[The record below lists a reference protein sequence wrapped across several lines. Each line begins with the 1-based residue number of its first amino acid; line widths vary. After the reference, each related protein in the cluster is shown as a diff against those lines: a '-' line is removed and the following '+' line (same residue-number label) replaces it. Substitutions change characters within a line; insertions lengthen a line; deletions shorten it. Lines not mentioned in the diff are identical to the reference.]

1 MSLSGNIAANNQFN
15 SVQLLKENELLTIF
29 KDHKISDMV
38 TESFSTNFWRDGE
51 LEGVSVVES
60 VLEAEVE
67 DAEVEH
73 VEVEAELVELEE
85 ELVEVEEELV
95 EVEVELVEV
104 EEEHVEVE
112 AEHVEVEFLE
122 ADFRVLLVN
131 SNKNSG
137 KSESSVKFGTGTA
150 SEVVDGPSE
159 GGSALLEV
167 QVDFEAEDWCKNE
180 ESDG

>member
-1 MSLSGNIAANNQFN
+1 M
-15 SVQLLKENELLTIF
+15 QLLKENELLTIF

-38 TESFSTNFWRDGE
+38 TESFSKNFWRDGE

-73 VEVEAELVELEE
+73 VEVEA
-85 ELVEVEEELV
+85 
-95 EVEVELVEV
+95 ELVEV

>member
-1 MSLSGNIAANNQFN
+1 
-15 SVQLLKENELLTIF
+15 VQLLKENELLTIF
-29 KDHKISDMV
+29 KHHKSSDCV
-38 TESFSTNFWRDGE
+38 TESFSTNFWTEAE

-67 DAEVEH
+67 L
-73 VEVEAELVELEE
+73 VEVEAELVE
-85 ELVEVEEELV
+85 VERA
-95 EVEVELVEV
+95 EVELVEV
-104 EEEHVEVE
+104 EAELVEVGRAEVEAEHVEVE
-112 AEHVEVEFLE
+112 AEHVEVEVEFSE
-122 ADFRVLLVN
+122 ADSRVLLVN

-137 KSESSVKFGTGTA
+137 KSESSVAFGTGTA